1 MEGNRLKNFAVFTG
15 IGIQMGAT
23 IYIGH
28 LFGSWLD
35 TKNHQPEP
43 YYATWVTLAAVVL
56 ATVSVI
62 VQVIRFSNKK
72 DN

>member
-1 MEGNRLKNFAVFTG
+1 MEKNRLKNFAVFTG

-35 TKNHQPEP
+35 AKYHKETPF
-43 YYATWVTLAAVVL
+43 YDTWLTLSAVIL

-62 VQVIRFSNKK
+62 IQVIRFSNKK
-72 DN
+72 